1 MGDLTRRADRYVE
14 RMLRRV
20 GRLEYTHPAEVQAV
34 EEALKPSLSVDSRLR
49 ERRRTLRQHSAKG
62 K

>member
-14 RMLRRV
+14 RLLRRT

-34 EEALKPSLSVDSRLR
+34 EEAMKPPSAESRLR
-49 ERRRTLRQHSAKG
+49 ERRRNLRRYSAG
-62 K
+62 GR